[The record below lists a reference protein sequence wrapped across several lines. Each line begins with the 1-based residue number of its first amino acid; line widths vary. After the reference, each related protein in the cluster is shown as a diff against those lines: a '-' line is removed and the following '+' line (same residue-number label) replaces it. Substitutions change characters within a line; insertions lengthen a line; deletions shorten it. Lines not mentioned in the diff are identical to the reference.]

1 MLLDKPGS
9 EETLQHFISICADTL
24 ALFLLV
30 YLGIDDIG
38 RATAFE
44 DGDQIL
50 RCAGGAYIAFSAMGA
65 EHQTAEF
72 DRTGLCATCLAVC
85 LPLTNK
91 RRD

>member
-1 MLLDKPGS
+1 
-9 EETLQHFISICADTL
+9 
-24 ALFLLV
+24 
-30 YLGIDDIG
+30 
-38 RATAFE
+38 
-44 DGDQIL
+44 
-50 RCAGGAYIAFSAMGA
+50 MGA